1 MNEKTKA
8 FIEAVSKTITS
19 EKLFREVI
27 TPAQNTFTPSKDIEL
42 DREAAQKAIGEA
54 LSLLPDAHTAIIW
67 VTNGAECALVDTV
80 AFPNSGDESTCFVAG
95 YAPRSDVSA
104 EFFAK
109 RLADYGAFENVDED
123 TEADVFSYLYE
134 DEGKGKGNYESDIRA
149 DTEDEAI
156 IKEKRAII
164 QALDICLSSPRTIKD
179 IKDGEVTVIEAAREV
194 LQVYDVLPQA
204 VEEVN
209 EIMSAKKRIV
219 EAVEA
224 AAADTANADNC
235 IAEYHFL
242 VEAADEDGKNI
253 KKLSIVFEN

>member
-80 AFPNSGDESTCFVAG
+80 AFPNSGDESTCFAAG
-95 YAPRSDVSA
+95 YATRSDVFA
-104 EFFAK
+104 EFFVK

-134 DEGKGKGNYESDIRA
+134 DEEKGKGNYESGIRA
-149 DTEDEAI
+149 DTEEELEEA
-156 IKEKRAII
+156 K
-164 QALDICLSSPRTIKD
+164 DICSPGKDYEVAIAKFISGYLSRSQTIRD
-179 IKDGEVTVIEAAREV
+179 
-194 LQVYDVLPQA
+194 LL
-204 VEEVN
+204 
-209 EIMSAKKRIV
+209 
-219 EAVEA
+219 
-224 AAADTANADNC
+224 
-235 IAEYHFL
+235 
-242 VEAADEDGKNI
+242 DGKETAES
-253 KKLSIVFEN
+253 SISKAVDIFNNSFNS

>member
-134 DEGKGKGNYESDIRA
+134 DEEKGKGNYESGIRA
-149 DTEDEAI
+149 DT
-156 IKEKRAII
+156 KEELEKAK
-164 QALDICLSSPRTIKD
+164 DICSPGKDYEVAIAKFISGYLSRSQTIRD
-179 IKDGEVTVIEAAREV
+179 
-194 LQVYDVLPQA
+194 LL
-204 VEEVN
+204 
-209 EIMSAKKRIV
+209 
-219 EAVEA
+219 
-224 AAADTANADNC
+224 
-235 IAEYHFL
+235 
-242 VEAADEDGKNI
+242 DGKETAES
-253 KKLSIVFEN
+253 SISKAVDIFNNSFNS

>member
-42 DREAAQKAIGEA
+42 DREAVQKAIGEA

-67 VTNGAECALVDTV
+67 ATNGAECALVDTV
-80 AFPNSGDESTCFVAG
+80 AFPNSGDESTCFAAG
-95 YAPRSDVSA
+95 YATRSDVFA
-104 EFFAK
+104 ESFAR

-123 TEADVFSYLYE
+123 TEADVFYYFYE
-134 DEGKGKGNYESDIRA
+134 DEEKGANKDRGN
-149 DTEDEAI
+149 
-156 IKEKRAII
+156 
-164 QALDICLSSPRTIKD
+164 SSLHSQN
-179 IKDGEVTVIEAAREV
+179 AA
-194 LQVYDVLPQA
+194 
-204 VEEVN
+204 
-209 EIMSAKKRIV
+209 AKKRIV

-224 AAADTANADNC
+224 AAADAANADNC
-235 IAEYHFL
+235 IADYHFL

>member
-8 FIEAVSKTITS
+8 FIEAVSKTIAS

-42 DREAAQKAIGEA
+42 DRETVQKAIGEA

-67 VTNGAECALVDTV
+67 VTNGVECALVDTV

-95 YAPRSDVSA
+95 YATRPDVLA
-104 EFFAK
+104 EFFVR

-123 TEADVFSYLYE
+123 TEADVFSYLYD
-134 DEGKGKGNYESDIRA
+134 DEGEGEKPTFFREVEEKGKI
-149 DTEDEAI
+149 TLKAI
-156 IKEKRAII
+156 VPSSSAPEVITAKEK
-164 QALDICLSSPRTIKD
+164 
-179 IKDGEVTVIEAAREV
+179 
-194 LQVYDVLPQA
+194 
-204 VEEVN
+204 
-209 EIMSAKKRIV
+209 IV
-219 EAVEA
+219 KAVEA

-235 IAEYHFL
+235 IADYHFS
-242 VEAADEDGKNI
+242 VESADEDGKDI

>member
-80 AFPNSGDESTCFVAG
+80 SFPNGGDDSTCYVAG
-95 YAPRSDVSA
+95 YATRPDVLA
-104 EFFAK
+104 EFFVR
-109 RLADYGAFENVDED
+109 RLADYGAFDNVDED

-134 DEGKGKGNYESDIRA
+134 DEEEGKKSTFFREIEEKGRI
-149 DTEDEAI
+149 
-156 IKEKRAII
+156 
-164 QALDICLSSPRTIKD
+164 TIKA
-179 IKDGEVTVIEAAREV
+179 IAPSTPETAA
-194 LQVYDVLPQA
+194 
-204 VEEVN
+204 
-209 EIMSAKKRIV
+209 AKKRIV

-235 IAEYHFL
+235 IADYHFT